1 MTGAARATWEVIV
14 GAGLGVISMPPA
26 SSRKVMV
33 MVPET
38 VPVWIDSGALA
49 EVLPVGISKVAVV
62 PPVENWIVRSA
73 GPVSGEKLRI
83 A

>member
-49 EVLPVGISKVAVV
+49 EVLP
-62 PPVENWIVRSA
+62 
-73 GPVSGEKLRI
+73 
-83 A
+83 

>member
-1 MTGAARATWEVIV
+1 MV

-26 SSRKVMV
+26 WSRKVMV

-38 VPVWIDSGALA
+38 VPVWIDRGALA
-49 EVLPVGISKVAVV
+49 DVLPVGISKVAVV
-62 PPVENWIVRSA
+62 PPVENCMVRSA